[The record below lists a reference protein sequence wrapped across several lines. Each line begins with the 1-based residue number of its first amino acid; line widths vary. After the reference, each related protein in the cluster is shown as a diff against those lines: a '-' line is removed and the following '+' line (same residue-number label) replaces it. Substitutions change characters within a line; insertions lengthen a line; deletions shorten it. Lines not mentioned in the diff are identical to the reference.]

1 MSSRW
6 RCSLNTYSVSS
17 PMPIL
22 PGPKSVLKRP
32 YFSNMERRMPRFAP
46 YPYSYTLT
54 ELESDRMIASPR
66 SQCASTPFHLRSHH
80 AGKRRSGCKR
90 TLPLTR
96 PFQLHKPIW
105 SHSDVIVRQGNNFTL
120 RFTDAC
126 IQGVRF
132 PAPRLIEVAHI

>member
-32 YFSNMERRMPRFAP
+32 YFSNMERRKPRFAP

-66 SQCASTPFHLRSHH
+66 SQCAST
-80 AGKRRSGCKR
+80 
-90 TLPLTR
+90 